1 MALEH
6 IQVFSPQIFSLFCEK
21 VVEPAILLIGPE
33 NKDIHCI
40 KSVQIQS
47 FFWSVFSHFWTEYRD
62 LQSKSLYSVQK
73 RENTDQKKLRIWTC
87 FGQ

>member
-40 KSVQIQS
+40 KSVEIQS
-47 FFWSVFSHFWTEYRD
+47 FFWSV
-62 LQSKSLYSVQK
+62 SKSLYSVRK

>member
-40 KSVQIQS
+40 KSVEIQS
-47 FFWSVFSHFWTEYRD
+47 FFWSV
-62 LQSKSLYSVQK
+62 SKSLYSVQK